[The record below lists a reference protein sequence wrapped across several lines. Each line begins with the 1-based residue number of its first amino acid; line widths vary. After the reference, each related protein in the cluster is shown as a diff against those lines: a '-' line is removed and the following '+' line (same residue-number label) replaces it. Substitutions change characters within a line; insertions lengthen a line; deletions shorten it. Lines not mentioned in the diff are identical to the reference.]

1 MADFHFLRPEFLLAI
16 IPLIVFVL
24 LQVRSSH
31 LSGQWSKI
39 VAPQLRE
46 FVIKQAGKKRNNA
59 WSKPLIALATL
70 LAIVASAG
78 PSWEKQAS
86 QIYNSRSGVIVALD
100 LSLSMTAQD
109 VTPSRL
115 QRAKYKITDILN
127 QEGSRNIGLIAY
139 AADTHIASPLTRDA
153 ETLKA
158 LLPALDPF
166 IMPGNGRSNTL
177 RLAEEAVNLFEQ
189 SKSEPRTLILVT
201 DGVEPQDIDQAAA
214 LLKENKVQ
222 LSILAIGTEQGAPMM
237 GPDGRFFK
245 GADGQP
251 IMPPLELED
260 LQNLSTQA
268 GGKIQKFSNTDS
280 DIEYLLSTTD
290 NNETFTAIED
300 MATFDQWKD
309 GGYWLMIP
317 VLVLA
322 LFAFRK
328 GVLLVAVLAIFQPS
342 DSWALPEILLNDDQ
356 IAHKNFESNPE
367 AAAQQFTDKSWKASS
382 LYKAGK
388 YEEALTIWKNKTDAQ
403 SWYNRGNTLAQLGK
417 LEEALHAYDKALDQQ
432 PDFEDAAFNKSII
445 EQLKEQQDQEQNGQD
460 GQQSDQQNSQDQ
472 QQNSD
477 QKGQQSDQQQN
488 QEQDGQQSDQQKSNS
503 QKTDQKSQDQS
514 EQNTS
519 SSDSMDEYEN
529 PMNQLSQ
536 EEREQK
542 EAEEKAAQQQSEP
555 EEGEQGGEESQ
566 RQLQQKQISQKPEMT
581 EKDQAVMQMMN
592 KIPDDPAG
600 LLRNK
605 FYYQYQQRNRQQKNQ
620 GDRKS
625 W

>member
-1 MADFHFLRPEFLLAI
+1 MADFHFLRPEFLLAL
-16 IPLIVFVL
+16 IPLFILVF
-24 LQVRSSH
+24 LQVRSSR
-31 LSGQWSKI
+31 LSGQWSNI

-46 FVIKQAGKKRNNA
+46 FVIKQADQKKKRA
-59 WSKPLIALATL
+59 WSKPLIAMATL
-70 LAIVASAG
+70 LAILAASG

-86 QIYNSRSGVIVALD
+86 QIYNSRSGIIVALD

-127 QEGSRNIGLIAY
+127 QEVSRNIGLIAY

-153 ETLKA
+153 DTLKA

-166 IMPGNGRSNTL
+166 IMPGNGGSNTL
-177 RLAEEAVNLFEQ
+177 RLAEEAVNLFAQ

-237 GPDGRFFK
+237 QPDGRFFK
-245 GADGQP
+245 GADGLP
-251 IMPPLELED
+251 IMPPLEFENLH
-260 LQNLSTQA
+260 NLSAKA

-290 NNETFTAIED
+290 NNEAFTAIED

-309 GGYWLMIP
+309 SGYWLMLP
-317 VLVLA
+317 VLLLA
-322 LFAFRK
+322 LLAFRK
-328 GVLLVAVLAIFQPS
+328 GVILVAVIAICQPS
-342 DSWALPEILLNDDQ
+342 ESWALPEILLNDDQ
-356 IAHKNFESNPE
+356 IAHKQFESNPE
-367 AAAQQFTDKSWKASS
+367 AAAQQFNDQSWKASS

-388 YEEALTIWKNKTDAQ
+388 YEDALAIWQNKNDAQ
-403 SWYNRGNTLAQLGK
+403 SWYNRGNSLAQLGK
-417 LEEALHAYDKALDQQ
+417 LDEALHAYNKALDQQ
-432 PDFEDAAFNKSII
+432 PDLEDAAFNKSIV
-445 EQLKEQQDQEQNGQD
+445 EQLKEQQDQQQNGQD
-460 GQQSDQQNSQDQ
+460 GQQSDQQNSQNQQQDGNQQGQQNDQ
-472 QQNSD
+472 QQD
-477 QKGQQSDQQQN
+477 
-488 QEQDGQQSDQQKSNS
+488 QEQDGQQNDQQQNSSQQSDQN
-503 QKTDQKSQDQS
+503 SQDQS
-514 EQNTS
+514 EQNAS
-519 SSDSMDEYEN
+519 SSDPMDEYEN

-536 EEREQK
+536 EERDQK
-542 EAEEKAAQQQSEP
+542 EAQEKAAQQQNES
-555 EEGEQGGEESQ
+555 EQGNDGEERQ
-566 RQLQQKQISQKPEMT
+566 RQLQQKQMTQKPEMT

-605 FYYQYQQRNRQQKNQ
+605 FYYQYQQRNRQQQNN